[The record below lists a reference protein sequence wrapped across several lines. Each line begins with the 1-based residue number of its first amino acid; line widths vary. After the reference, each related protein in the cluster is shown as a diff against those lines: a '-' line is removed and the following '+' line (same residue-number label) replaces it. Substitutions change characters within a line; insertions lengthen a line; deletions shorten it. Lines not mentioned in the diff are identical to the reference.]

1 MGYDVIK
8 EQNSF
13 AYDFETREE
22 AGARLCVMIA
32 GFLFPV
38 MLLGI
43 LGSETGGT
51 WLALAGIVSGG
62 ILGLAFNSF
71 FASIAKW
78 SSLLALSGVVIY
90 GVITAIL

>member
-8 EQNSF
+8 EQNPV

-38 MLLGI
+38 MLQGI
-43 LGSETGGT
+43 PGSETGGT
-51 WLALAGIVSGG
+51 WLALAGIV
-62 ILGLAFNSF
+62 
-71 FASIAKW
+71 
-78 SSLLALSGVVIY
+78 
-90 GVITAIL
+90 